1 MPRDGLQS
9 MQKVKNEAT
18 ARETV
23 ASADPSRPFIEDIE
37 PFLYGLPITYV
48 DVGAYKGTVLEALR
62 ASEVRVQSAHL
73 IEANPKTFA
82 ALQASLAA
90 DPRLSRTTCHNV
102 AISEAAG
109 RVTMRDR
116 GDMTQ
121 IVPASDVD
129 ARTDGLAS
137 TLFDV
142 NAMTLDDFAR
152 ECGIDHIALLKI
164 DVEGHEL
171 AVLKGARHLLASQA
185 IDILYVEAGMDPQ
198 SSQQTYYRTIEDEL
212 RGHDYRLFRIYEQ
225 KNEWLDDSPAL
236 RRINMAFM
244 SPRFTART
252 PYRLARDLFDLRKRN
267 RELEAD
273 RAAFAERDAERERLA
288 GMLAA
293 AEEALREREARLK
306 ALDDR
311 FKTEMA
317 SLKAKLGD
325 SEGELGALLRAA
337 SGYEKTIAQMEGK
350 IAALNERLA
359 ASSSEYSVLEAST
372 RKLVRERDA
381 FVQYA
386 DAMEKKCENLVNSRS
401 WRITG
406 PYRYL
411 GKRLKRLLTG
421 KKPKPELTA
430 KRPRLQDS
438 S

>member
-1 MPRDGLQS
+1 

-37 PFLYGLPITYV
+37 PFLYGLPVTYV

-62 ASEVRVQSAHL
+62 ASEVRVHSAHL
-73 IEANPKTFA
+73 IEANPKIFA
-82 ALQASLAA
+82 ELQASLAM

-102 AISEAAG
+102 AISDAAG

-121 IVPASDVD
+121 IVPASEVD
-129 ARTDGLAS
+129 APTGGLAS
-137 TLFDV
+137 TLFEV

-152 ECGIDHIALLKI
+152 ECGIDHIALLKV

-171 AVLKGARHLLASQA
+171 SVLKGARHLLSSQA

-212 RGHDYRLFRIYEQ
+212 RGYDYRLFRIYEQ

-244 SPRFTART
+244 SRRFTART
-252 PYRLARDLFDLRKRN
+252 PYRVTRDLFDLRRRN
-267 RELEAD
+267 KELEGD
-273 RAAFAERDAERERLA
+273 RAERERLA
-288 GMLAA
+288 GILATT
-293 AEEALREREARLK
+293 EEALRDREARLK
-306 ALDDR
+306 ALDDG
-311 FKTEMA
+311 FKTEMT
-317 SLKAKLGD
+317 SLKAKLSD
-325 SEGELGALLRAA
+325 SESELSALLRAA
-337 SGYEKTIAQMEGK
+337 SGYEKTIAQMESK
-350 IAALNERLA
+350 VAALNERLA
-359 ASSSEYSVLEAST
+359 TSSSEYSALEAST
-372 RKLVRERDA
+372 RKLTRERDA

-386 DAMEKKCENLVNSRS
+386 DAMEKKYDNVIKSRS

-421 KKPKPELTA
+421 KKPKPELA
-430 KRPRLQDS
+430 PKRPRLQDNS
-438 S
+438 